1 MISGKRLTVCHKGN
15 MIYKVRQKWYK
26 ETIDI
31 TYKSDW
37 QFEGED
43 RDGTYSRSRR
53 LDKGWISLSNAQSNP
68 NLITLST
75 WDKENRESKRVEA
88 EQACLK

>member
-1 MISGKRLTVCHKGN
+1 MISGKHLTVCYKEN

-53 LDKGWISLSNAQSNP
+53 LDKGWISLNNAQSNT

-75 WDKENRESKRVEA
+75 WDKEKRESKCVEA

>member
-43 RDGTYSRSRR
+43 RDGTWRSSRR
-53 LDKGWISLSNAQSNP
+53 MGKTWISLNNPQSNP
-68 NLITLST
+68 NLITLRT
-75 WDKENRESKRVEA
+75 WDREKRESKRTEA
-88 EQACLK
+88 KHAGLK